1 MEYKLQKSTNK
12 FTIIFT
18 GVETN
23 ELVVTYNLTG
33 WGISPLL
40 KDDKVF
46 MKEVNKLVS
55 NALKSGQLSDSAND
69 YKQDPETEL
78 FVNIVI
84 NAYKTMVDHEATV
97 KVIELVTV

>member
-23 ELVVTYNLTG
+23 ELVVTYNLTK

-40 KDDKVF
+40 KDDKAF
-46 MKEVNKLVS
+46 MEEVNKLVP
-55 NALKSGQLSDSAND
+55 NALKSGQLSDSANNW
-69 YKQDPETEL
+69 KQDPETEI

-84 NAYKTMVDHEATV
+84 KAYKTTVDPDATV
-97 KVIELVTV
+97 EVIECTTK